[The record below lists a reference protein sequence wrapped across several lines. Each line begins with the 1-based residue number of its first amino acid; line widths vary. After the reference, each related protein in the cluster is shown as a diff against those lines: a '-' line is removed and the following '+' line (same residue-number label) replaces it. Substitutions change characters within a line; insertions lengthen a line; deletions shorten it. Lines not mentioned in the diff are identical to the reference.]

1 PEVALT
7 GSCKGILLAI
17 GHPPSGISLGNSLA
31 QPFTQ
36 VFRRALLCFIHGL
49 SAQLLR
55 SWLGM
60 LIQVT
65 QLLFNDLG
73 YFRTGSFF
81 SHLATTF
88 LLSFTLPLCP
98 SFSFALCFF
107 VFVSSSFLS
116 LFLFPACFLL
126 RLLPLL
132 GLLLFTE
139 FTVRFGDWLLLTGLW
154 LRDWLGD
161 DLSIK
166 TSAR

>member
-1 PEVALT
+1 FTHPEVALT

-36 VFRRALLCFIHGL
+36 VFRRAFLGFIHGL
-49 SAQLLR
+49 SSKFLGPR
-55 SWLGM
+55 LGM

-88 LLSFTLPLCP
+88 LLSLDRKSTRLN
-98 SFSFALCFF
+98 SSHVSISYA
-107 VFVSSSFLS
+107 VFCLKKK
-116 LFLFPACFLL
+116 
-126 RLLPLL
+126 R
-132 GLLLFTE
+132 
-139 FTVRFGDWLLLTGLW
+139 
-154 LRDWLGD
+154 
-161 DLSIK
+161 
-166 TSAR
+166 